1 MAANSLL
8 KMIDPLPQDRA
19 SEEAHEPGETPP
31 AQSAS
36 GGRLI
41 TSEELFAGG
50 RVVRIRHA
58 GEEYRLMIT
67 RNDRLILQK

>member
-1 MAANSLL
+1 MTDRPPTDREESAGGQGE
-8 KMIDPLPQDRA
+8 PLAPSSADNGRA
-19 SEEAHEPGETPP
+19 
-31 AQSAS
+31 
-36 GGRLI
+36 I